1 MFGKKKNGDRKSK
14 APKSTGSK
22 NGLRFE
28 YDDVRWTIDVD
39 GEVTGM
45 LVTGD
50 RADEAAAR
58 IITALKTTGWKT
70 IMLDAVGSGMTS
82 STIVDEKAT
91 DREEAL
97 EALKGVSS
105 DTLAVLGGIMGK
117 AAGGTEA
124 RGAGGPLLVLNG
136 FYPKADAGDEAAK
149 VDDEAVSEITSESRR
164 ALAGVLGEEKAAAV
178 DEVLDSRKDL
188 SEEGKAAGRHAI
200 AAALAAVDHGP
211 ATDAPA
217 IGDGATR
224 AAVSAVLAHYTDGDL
239 RAWVMKLP
247 RTVLVLQAAISLM
260 LTTIDDGLD
269 LDLPGRGSGRL
280 LTQCLTV
287 LANMLREAESTEDD
301 EVYDLVST
309 IMRLAKD
316 TGLRTLVVSPKPE
329 FKDLH
334 PLLREVQA
342 RVIAGD
348 LDPLDQWVAGSSDD
362 SNVDYGVGDLTIV
375 SPANYG
381 LLNMSR
387 GTTRSAKMP
396 LDRTTITVV

>member
-1 MFGKKKNGDRKSK
+1 MFGKKIGDRKSK

-82 STIVDEKAT
+82 STIVDEKAV

-117 AAGGTEA
+117 AAAGTEA

-136 FYPKADAGDEAAK
+136 FYPKEDAGDDAH
-149 VDDEAVSEITSESRR
+149 VDDEGEITSESRQ
-164 ALAGVLGEEKAAAV
+164 ALIGVLGEEKAAAV

-200 AAALAAVDHGP
+200 AAALAAGDND
-211 ATDAPA
+211 ATTDAPA
-217 IGDGATR
+217 IGDSATR

-239 RAWVMKLP
+239 RTWVMKLP
-247 RTVLVLQAAISLM
+247 RTAMVLQAAISLM
-260 LTTIDDGLD
+260 LATIDDGLD

-287 LANMLREAESTEDD
+287 LANMLREASASEDD

-396 LDRTTITVV
+396 LDRTTITMV

>member
-1 MFGKKKNGDRKSK
+1 MFGKKIGDRKSK

-58 IITALKTTGWKT
+58 IISALKTTGWKT
-70 IMLDAVGSGMTS
+70 VMLDAVGSGMTS
-82 STIVDEKAT
+82 STVVDEKAS
-91 DREEAL
+91 DRAEAL
-97 EALKGVSS
+97 KALKGVSS
-105 DTLAVLGGIMGK
+105 STLAALKGVLGK
-117 AAGGTEA
+117 AAGGVEA
-124 RGAGGPLLVLNG
+124 RAVGGPLLVING
-136 FYPKADAGDEAAK
+136 FYPKENAENATAH
-149 VDDEAVSEITSESRR
+149 VDGEAVGKIVSESRQ
-164 ALAGVLGEEKAAAV
+164 ALVGVLGEEKAAAV
-178 DEVLDSRKDL
+178 DEILDSHTEL

-200 AAALAAVDHGP
+200 AAALAAEGHDT
-211 ATDAPA
+211 ATSVPA
-217 IGDGATR
+217 IGDSATR
-224 AAVSAVLAHYTDGDL
+224 AAVSAVLDRYTDGDL

-247 RTVLVLQAAISLM
+247 RTGMVLQAAISL
-260 LTTIDDGLD
+260 LLATIDGELD
-269 LDLPGRGSGRL
+269 LDLPGRGSDRL

-287 LANMLREAESTEDD
+287 LANMLREASDSEDD
-301 EVYDLVST
+301 EVYDLVAT
-309 IMRLAKD
+309 IMRIAKD

-348 LDPLDQWVAGSSDD
+348 LDPLDQWVASSSDD
-362 SNVDYGVGDLTIV
+362 STVDYGVGDLTIV

-381 LLNMSR
+381 LFNMSR
-387 GTTRSAKMP
+387 GTTKSAKMP
-396 LDRTTITVV
+396 LDRTTITMV

>member
-1 MFGKKKNGDRKSK
+1 MFGKKIGDRKSK

-58 IITALKTTGWKT
+58 IISALKTTGWKT
-70 IMLDAVGSGMTS
+70 VMLDAVGSGMTS
-82 STIVDEKAT
+82 STVVDEKAS
-91 DREEAL
+91 DRAEAL

-105 DTLAVLGGIMGK
+105 STLAALKGVLGK
-117 AAGGTEA
+117 AAGGMEA
-124 RGAGGPLLVLNG
+124 RAVGGPLLVING
-136 FYPKADAGDEAAK
+136 FYPKENAENATAH
-149 VDDEAVSEITSESRR
+149 VDGEAVGKIVSESRQ
-164 ALAGVLGEEKAAAV
+164 ALVGVLGEEKAAAV
-178 DEVLDSRKDL
+178 DEILDSHTEL

-200 AAALAAVDHGP
+200 SAALAAGGHDA
-211 ATDAPA
+211 ATSVPA
-217 IGDGATR
+217 IGDSATR
-224 AAVSAVLAHYTDGDL
+224 AAVSAVLDRYTDGDL

-247 RTVLVLQAAISLM
+247 RTGLVLQAAISL
-260 LTTIDDGLD
+260 LLATIDGELD
-269 LDLPGRGSGRL
+269 LDLPGRGSDRL

-287 LANMLREAESTEDD
+287 LANMLREASDSEDD
-301 EVYDLVST
+301 EVYDLVAT
-309 IMRLAKD
+309 IMRIAKD

-348 LDPLDQWVAGSSDD
+348 LDPLDQWVASSSDD
-362 SNVDYGVGDLTIV
+362 STVDYGVGDLTIV

-381 LLNMSR
+381 LFNMSR
-387 GTTRSAKMP
+387 GTTKSAKMP
-396 LDRTTITVV
+396 LDRTTITMV

>member
-1 MFGKKKNGDRKSK
+1 MFGKKIGDRKSK

-58 IITALKTTGWKT
+58 IISALKTTGWKT
-70 IMLDAVGSGMTS
+70 VMLDAVGSGMTS
-82 STIVDEKAT
+82 STVVDEKAS
-91 DREEAL
+91 DRAEAL

-105 DTLAVLGGIMGK
+105 STLAALKGVLGK
-117 AAGGTEA
+117 AAGGVEA
-124 RGAGGPLLVLNG
+124 RAVGGPLLVING
-136 FYPKADAGDEAAK
+136 FYPKEDAENATAH
-149 VDDEAVSEITSESRR
+149 VDGEAVGKIVSESRQ
-164 ALAGVLGEEKAAAV
+164 ALVGVLGEEKAAAV
-178 DEVLDSRKDL
+178 DEILDSHTEL

-200 AAALAAVDHGP
+200 AAALAAEGHDA
-211 ATDAPA
+211 ATSVPA
-217 IGDGATR
+217 IGDSATR
-224 AAVSAVLAHYTDGDL
+224 AAVSAVLDRYTGGDL

-247 RTVLVLQAAISLM
+247 RTGLVLQAAISL
-260 LTTIDDGLD
+260 LLATIDGELD
-269 LDLPGRGSGRL
+269 LDLPGRGSDRL

-287 LANMLREAESTEDD
+287 LANMLREASDSEDD
-301 EVYDLVST
+301 EVYDLVAT
-309 IMRLAKD
+309 IMRIAKD

-348 LDPLDQWVAGSSDD
+348 LDPLDQWVASSSDD
-362 SNVDYGVGDLTIV
+362 STVDYGVGDLTIV

-381 LLNMSR
+381 LFNMSR
-387 GTTRSAKMP
+387 GTTKSAKMP
-396 LDRTTITVV
+396 LDRTTITMV

>member
-1 MFGKKKNGDRKSK
+1 MFGKKIGDRKSK

-58 IITALKTTGWKT
+58 IISALKTTGWKT
-70 IMLDAVGSGMTS
+70 VMLDAVGSGMTS
-82 STIVDEKAT
+82 STVVDEKAS
-91 DREEAL
+91 DRAEAL
-97 EALKGVSS
+97 KALKGVSS
-105 DTLAVLGGIMGK
+105 STLAALKGVLGK
-117 AAGGTEA
+117 AAGGMEA
-124 RGAGGPLLVLNG
+124 RAVGGPLLVING
-136 FYPKADAGDEAAK
+136 FYPKENAENATAH
-149 VDDEAVSEITSESRR
+149 VDGEAVDKIVSESRQ
-164 ALAGVLGEEKAAAV
+164 ALVGVLGEEKAAAV
-178 DEVLDSRKDL
+178 DEILDSHTEL

-200 AAALAAVDHGP
+200 AAALAAEGHDA
-211 ATDAPA
+211 ATSVPA
-217 IGDGATR
+217 IGDSATR
-224 AAVSAVLAHYTDGDL
+224 AAVSAVLDRYTDGDL
-239 RAWVMKLP
+239 RAWVMRLP
-247 RTVLVLQAAISLM
+247 RTGLVLQAAISL
-260 LTTIDDGLD
+260 LLATIDGELD
-269 LDLPGRGSGRL
+269 LDLPGRGSDRL

-287 LANMLREAESTEDD
+287 LANMLREASDSEDD
-301 EVYDLVST
+301 EVYDLVAT
-309 IMRLAKD
+309 IMRIAKD

-348 LDPLDQWVAGSSDD
+348 LDPLDQWVASSSDD
-362 SNVDYGVGDLTIV
+362 STVDYGVGDLTIV

-381 LLNMSR
+381 LFNMSR
-387 GTTRSAKMP
+387 GTTKSAKMP
-396 LDRTTITVV
+396 LDRTTITMV

>member
-1 MFGKKKNGDRKSK
+1 MFGKKIGDRKSK

-58 IITALKTTGWKT
+58 IISALKTTGWKT
-70 IMLDAVGSGMTS
+70 VMLDAVGSGMTS
-82 STIVDEKAT
+82 STVVDEKAS
-91 DREEAL
+91 DRAEAL
-97 EALKGVSS
+97 KALKGVSS
-105 DTLAVLGGIMGK
+105 STLAALKGVLGK
-117 AAGGTEA
+117 AAGGVEA
-124 RGAGGPLLVLNG
+124 RAVGGPLLVING
-136 FYPKADAGDEAAK
+136 FYPKEDAENATAH
-149 VDDEAVSEITSESRR
+149 VDGEAVGKIVSESRQ
-164 ALAGVLGEEKAAAV
+164 ALVGVLGEEKAAAV
-178 DEVLDSRKDL
+178 DEILDSHTEL

-200 AAALAAVDHGP
+200 SAALAAGGHDA
-211 ATDAPA
+211 ATNAPA
-217 IGDGATR
+217 IGDSATR
-224 AAVSAVLAHYTDGDL
+224 AAVSAVLDRYTDGDL

-247 RTVLVLQAAISLM
+247 RTGLVLQAAISL
-260 LTTIDDGLD
+260 LLATIDGELD
-269 LDLPGRGSGRL
+269 LDLPGRGSDRL

-287 LANMLREAESTEDD
+287 LANMLREASDSEDD
-301 EVYDLVST
+301 EVYDLVAT
-309 IMRLAKD
+309 IMRIAKD

-348 LDPLDQWVAGSSDD
+348 LDPLDQWVASSSDD
-362 SNVDYGVGDLTIV
+362 STVDYGVGDLTIV

-381 LLNMSR
+381 LFNMSR
-387 GTTRSAKMP
+387 GTTKSAKMP
-396 LDRTTITVV
+396 LDRTTITMV

>member
-1 MFGKKKNGDRKSK
+1 MFGKKIGDRKSK

-58 IITALKTTGWKT
+58 IISALKTTGWKT
-70 IMLDAVGSGMTS
+70 VMLDAVGSGMTS
-82 STIVDEKAT
+82 STVVDEKAS
-91 DREEAL
+91 DRAEAL
-97 EALKGVSS
+97 KALKGVSS
-105 DTLAVLGGIMGK
+105 STLAVLRGVMGK
-117 AAGGTEA
+117 AAGGVEA
-124 RGAGGPLLVLNG
+124 RAVGGPLLVING
-136 FYPKADAGDEAAK
+136 FYPKENAEDATAH
-149 VDDEAVSEITSESRR
+149 VDGEAVDKIISESRQ
-164 ALAGVLGEEKAAAV
+164 ALVGVLGEEKAAAV
-178 DEVLDSRKDL
+178 DEILDSHTEL

-200 AAALAAVDHGP
+200 AAALAAEGHDA
-211 ATDAPA
+211 ATSVPA
-217 IGDGATR
+217 IGDSATR
-224 AAVSAVLAHYTDGDL
+224 AAVSAVLDRYTDGDL
-239 RAWVMKLP
+239 RAWVMRLP
-247 RTVLVLQAAISLM
+247 RTGLVLQAAISL
-260 LTTIDDGLD
+260 LLATIDGELD
-269 LDLPGRGSGRL
+269 LDLPGRGSDRL

-287 LANMLREAESTEDD
+287 LANMLREASDSEDD
-301 EVYDLVST
+301 EVYDLVAT
-309 IMRLAKD
+309 IMRIAKD

-348 LDPLDQWVAGSSDD
+348 LDPLDQWVASSSDD
-362 SNVDYGVGDLTIV
+362 STVDYGVGDLTIV

-381 LLNMSR
+381 LFNMSR
-387 GTTRSAKMP
+387 GTTKSAKMP
-396 LDRTTITVV
+396 LDRTTITMV

>member
-1 MFGKKKNGDRKSK
+1 MFGKKIGDRKSK

-58 IITALKTTGWKT
+58 IISALKTTGWKT
-70 IMLDAVGSGMTS
+70 VMLDAVGSGMTS
-82 STIVDEKAT
+82 STVVDEKAS
-91 DREEAL
+91 DRAEAL
-97 EALKGVSS
+97 EALKRVSS
-105 DTLAVLGGIMGK
+105 STLAALKGVLGK
-117 AAGGTEA
+117 AAGGVEA
-124 RGAGGPLLVLNG
+124 RAVGGPLLVING
-136 FYPKADAGDEAAK
+136 FYPKENAENATAH
-149 VDDEAVSEITSESRR
+149 VDGEAVGKIVSESRQ
-164 ALAGVLGEEKAAAV
+164 ALVGVLGEEKAAAV
-178 DEVLDSRKDL
+178 DEILDSHTEL

-200 AAALAAVDHGP
+200 AAALAAEGHDA
-211 ATDAPA
+211 ATSVPA
-217 IGDGATR
+217 IGDSATR
-224 AAVSAVLAHYTDGDL
+224 AAVSAVLDRYTDGDL

-247 RTVLVLQAAISLM
+247 RTGLVLQAAISL
-260 LTTIDDGLD
+260 LLATIDGELD
-269 LDLPGRGSGRL
+269 LDLPGRGSDRL

-287 LANMLREAESTEDD
+287 LANMLREASDSEDD
-301 EVYDLVST
+301 EVYDLVAT
-309 IMRLAKD
+309 IMRIAKD

-348 LDPLDQWVAGSSDD
+348 LDPLDQWVASSSDD
-362 SNVDYGVGDLTIV
+362 STVDYGVGDLTIV

-381 LLNMSR
+381 LFNMSR
-387 GTTRSAKMP
+387 GTTKSAKMP
-396 LDRTTITVV
+396 LDRTTITMV

>member
-1 MFGKKKNGDRKSK
+1 MFGKKIGDRKSK

-58 IITALKTTGWKT
+58 IISALKTTGWKT

-82 STIVDEKAT
+82 STVVDEKAT
-91 DREEAL
+91 DRAEAL
-97 EALKGVSS
+97 KALKGVSS

-117 AAGGTEA
+117 AAGGMEA
-124 RGAGGPLLVLNG
+124 RAVGGPLLVING
-136 FYPKADAGDEAAK
+136 FYPKENAEDATAH
-149 VDDEAVSEITSESRR
+149 VDDETVGKIVSESRQ
-164 ALAGVLGEEKAAAV
+164 ALVGVLGEEKAAAV
-178 DEVLDSRKDL
+178 DEILDSHTEL
-188 SEEGKAAGRHAI
+188 SAEGKAAGRHAI
-200 AAALAAVDHGP
+200 AAALAAGVHDA
-211 ATDAPA
+211 ATNAPA
-217 IGDGATR
+217 MGDSATR
-224 AAVSAVLAHYTDGDL
+224 AAVSAVLDHYMDGDL

-247 RTVLVLQAAISLM
+247 RTGLVLQAAISL
-260 LTTIDDGLD
+260 LLATIDGELD
-269 LDLPGRGSGRL
+269 LDLPGRGSDRQ

-287 LANMLREAESTEDD
+287 LANMLREASASEDD
-301 EVYDLVST
+301 EVYDLVAT
-309 IMRLAKD
+309 IMRIAKD
-316 TGLRTLVVSPKPE
+316 TGLRALVVSPKPE

-334 PLLREVQA
+334 PLIREVQA

-348 LDPLDQWVAGSSDD
+348 LDPLDQWAAGSSDD
-362 SNVDYGVGDLTIV
+362 STVDYGVGDLTIV
-375 SPANYG
+375 SPADYG
-381 LLNMSR
+381 LFNMSR

-396 LDRTTITVV
+396 LDRTTITMV